1 MATAVLD
8 PQVTHPEP
16 TLRERVVDTAR
27 RVAHVSH
34 EARMLTCGRRG
45 RGAGL
50 CLGACARPPMKEQ
63 DRVRMGRRRRP
74 DGVSAADRDWF
85 RVVE

>member
-50 CLGACARPPMKEQ
+50 CPGPVP
-63 DRVRMGRRRRP
+63 GRR
-74 DGVSAADRDWF
+74 
-85 RVVE
+85 